1 MKGIVENLSKV
12 NLYEK
17 SVITL
22 NQMKDLYE
30 NVLFDYEAVSKVLV
44 SWPS

>member
-44 SWPS
+44 RWPS